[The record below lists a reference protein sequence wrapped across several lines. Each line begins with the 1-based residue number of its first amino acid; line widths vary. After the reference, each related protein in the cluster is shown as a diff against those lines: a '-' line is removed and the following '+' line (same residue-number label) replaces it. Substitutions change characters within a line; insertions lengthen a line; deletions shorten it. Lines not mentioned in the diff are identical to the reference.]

1 MKTNKILT
9 GAAITAAV
17 VGGASQVSADTVET
31 TDTIT
36 GVVETVAEKTVTKAD
51 VEQAQ
56 SEVTQAQTDVIV
68 KTSETGA
75 AYTAQTDAPIAE
87 VEAQAE

>member
-36 GVVETVAEKTVTKAD
+36 GVVETVAEN
-51 VEQAQ
+51 
-56 SEVTQAQTDVIV
+56 SN
-68 KTSETGA
+68 TS
-75 AYTAQTDAPIAE
+75 
-87 VEAQAE
+87 